1 MEHTKTQTTMT
12 SDGERQRSLPV
23 YGEKRDASLRQI
35 VTVSGRMAEEIPQ
48 TGDFEGNGLDMV
60 RRL

>member
-12 SDGERQRSLPV
+12 SDEERQRSLPV

-35 VTVSGRMAEEIPQ
+35 VTVSGRMAE
-48 TGDFEGNGLDMV
+48 
-60 RRL
+60 